1 MQERRVSECPF
12 CLCRMAL
19 EHEAAMRP
27 TWFGRVTHNE
37 LRHFGP
43 LAVFLPLLER
53 MDVQGII
60 DRHVPPDP
68 QLKYS
73 HGSVLRILLA
83 ARLCHPTA
91 LVNVADWVDHAG
103 LDLFWNVPADKLN
116 DDRLGRAL
124 DAFFQQRHAIQA
136 SVAAHVV
143 STFRLDRDCLHY
155 DTTPIHFFG
164 AYQKSTPRPKNLPL
178 PPTTSSATF
187 PPAHIAHGYASTDTK
202 MVHAGLVSV
211 VNQYG
216 AVPLFGH
223 TVDGNL
229 NNHTAIAQQ
238 YQLLQSYLP
247 SQRLLLISDRGTFSV
262 GHATRL
268 YRAGHHV
275 LCSAP
280 WDDFRLLYDQHQA
293 SLHWRKASYLSIE
306 QQRRRDTGS
315 SLPLE
320 HYELAVCKHE
330 LCDPETNAMVPCR
343 VIFVYSTALEKTKQQ
358 TRQRDL
364 DKIRAGLERLA
375 RTEQMGHVSGVRLP
389 LAQRVAKV
397 LGRKVVGR
405 YFLWETV
412 QLSAAER
419 AALPPPK
426 RGCRP
431 PTHCFV
437 WHLDEAALEAD
448 AAYDGL
454 VALVTTAPQNYGS
467 DDLFTTYKQQ
477 AHVELGHH
485 QWKTPLAVHPLFL
498 KSARRVEALVCLLQL
513 ALTAYHLVQYQYRQ
527 AVGDQAPLSEQRLT
541 TETIMRDFRSCSL
554 QIEDHCFGQVI
565 HPTQLT
571 ARQRHI
577 LDTLGFP
584 TPAQH
589 LRHRHPL
596 LSSA

>member
-1 MQERRVSECPF
+1 
-12 CLCRMAL
+12 
-19 EHEAAMRP
+19 MRP
-27 TWFGRVTHNE
+27 TWFGRVAHNE
-37 LRHFGP
+37 PRCFGS
-43 LAVFLPLLER
+43 LAIFLPLLER

-60 DRHVPPDP
+60 DRHLPPDP
-68 QLKYS
+68 QLEYS

-91 LVNVADWVDHAG
+91 LVNVANWVDRTG
-103 LDLFWNVPADKLN
+103 LDLFWNVPADKIN

-143 STFRLDRDCLHY
+143 STFRLDCDCLHY
-155 DTTPIHFFG
+155 DTTSIHFFG
-164 AYQKSTPRPKNLPL
+164 AYDKSTPRPKNLPL
-178 PPTTSSATF
+178 PPITSSDAF
-187 PPAHIAHGYASTDTK
+187 PPAHIARGYVSTTTK

-211 VNQYG
+211 VNRCG

-238 YQLLQSYLP
+238 YQLLQNYLP

-280 WDDFRLLYDQHQA
+280 WDDFRPLYDQHQA
-293 SLHWRKASYLSIE
+293 SLHWHKASYLSIE
-306 QQRRRDTGS
+306 QQRRRDAKS
-315 SLPLE
+315 SLPQE

-330 LCDPETNAMVPCR
+330 LCDPETSAMVPCR
-343 VIFVYSTALEKTKQQ
+343 VIFVYSTALEKAKQQ

-364 DKIRAGLERLA
+364 DKIRAGLERIA
-375 RTEQMGHVSGVRLP
+375 RTEQMGHVSGARLP
-389 LAQRVAKV
+389 LAQRIAKV
-397 LGRKVVGR
+397 LGRKAVGR

-419 AALPPPK
+419 AALPPP
-426 RGCRP
+426 RSGCRL
-431 PTHCFV
+431 PTQRFV
-437 WHLDEAALEAD
+437 WYLDEAALKAD

-454 VALVTTAPQNYGS
+454 IAMVTTAPQNQSS
-467 DDLFTTYKQQ
+467 DELFTTYKQQ
-477 AHVELGHH
+477 IHVELGHH
-485 QWKTPLAVHPLFL
+485 QWKTPLAVHPVFL
-498 KSARRVEALVCLLQL
+498 KTARRVEALICLLQL
-513 ALTAYHLVQYQYRQ
+513 ALTSYHLVQYQYRQ
-527 AVGDQAPLSEQRLT
+527 AMDDQAPIREQRQT
-541 TETIMRDFRSCSL
+541 TETIMREFRSCSL
-554 QIEDHCFGQVI
+554 QIEDHSLGQVI
-565 HPTQLT
+565 YPTQLT

-577 LDTLGFP
+577 LNTLGFP
-584 TPAQH
+584 TPAQL
-589 LRHRHPL
+589 LRQRHPL

>member
-1 MQERRVSECPF
+1 
-12 CLCRMAL
+12 
-19 EHEAAMRP
+19 MRP
-27 TWFGRVTHNE
+27 TWFGRVVPND

-60 DRHVPPDP
+60 DRLVPPDP
-68 QLKYS
+68 QLEYS
-73 HGSVLRILLA
+73 HGSVLRVLLA
-83 ARLCHPTA
+83 ARLCNPMA
-91 LVNVADWVDHAG
+91 LINVGNWANHAG

-124 DAFFQQRHAIQA
+124 DAFFKQRHAIQA
-136 SVAAHVV
+136 RVAAHVI

-164 AYQKSTPRPKNLPL
+164 AYEKSTPRPKDLPL

-187 PPAHIAHGYASTDTK
+187 PPAHIAHGYASTNTK
-202 MVHAGLVSV
+202 MVHAGLISV
-211 VNQYG
+211 VNPFG
-216 AVPLFGH
+216 AVPVFGH

-247 SQRLLLISDRGTFSV
+247 SERLLLISDRGTFSV

-275 LCSAP
+275 LCTAP
-280 WDDFRLLYDQHQA
+280 WDDFRPLYDQQQA
-293 SLHWRKASYLSIE
+293 NLAWRKASYLSIE

-315 SLPLE
+315 SLSQE

-330 LCDPETNAMVPCR
+330 LCDPETNATVPCR
-343 VIFVYSTALEKTKQQ
+343 VIFVYSTALEKAKQQ

-364 DKIRAGLERLA
+364 DKIRAGLERIA
-375 RTEQMGHVSGVRLP
+375 RTEQMGHVSGARLA

-397 LGRKVVGR
+397 LGRKGVGR
-405 YFLWETV
+405 YFRWETV
-412 QLSAAER
+412 PVTDAER
-419 AALPPPK
+419 AALPLPK
-426 RGCRP
+426 PGCRL
-431 PTHCFV
+431 PTHRFV
-437 WHLDEAALEAD
+437 WQLDEAALKAD

-454 VALVTTAPQNYGS
+454 AALVTTAPCNRSS
-467 DDLFTTYKQQ
+467 DELFTEFKRQ

-498 KSARRVEALVCLLQL
+498 KSPRRVEALVCLMQL

-527 AVGDQAPLSEQRLT
+527 AVGDNAPLSEQRLT
-541 TETIMRDFRSCSL
+541 TETIVRAFRFCPL
-554 QIEDHCFGQVI
+554 QIEDHRLGQVI

-571 ARQRHI
+571 ARQRGI
-577 LDTLGFP
+577 LAKLAFP
-584 TPAQH
+584 TPAQL
-589 LRHRHPL
+589 LRQRHPL